1 MTASSL
7 SWTAPLEDISQQPAK
22 GCYERYVVGVDL
34 GQSYDPTAI
43 AVVRRV
49 DDDQKDPIF
58 QVGHL
63 ERLPLNT
70 PYPGV
75 VRHVATMLNTPR
87 LREKS
92 ELVIDFTGVGR
103 PVFDMFQVA
112 GISPIGVSIHAGDA
126 VTNEGRV
133 YKVPKLVLISRVQA
147 LLHSGRLKIQRDLP
161 EAPAL
166 VAELQ
171 DFRGVVS
178 ETGYWKFGAR
188 SGKHDDLVLAVA
200 IALWRANG
208 DGIKCFGTFEYYR
221 RLAQGTLSLGP
232 PSTPAADVALKVPA
246 GFSTSHVLGTN
257 GRYPIVSGCVT
268 VPADTAASLVQ
279 NGWQRVDLAPACQGH
294 AKQGQA

>member
-1 MTASSL
+1 MTLSL
-7 SWTAPLEDISQQPAK
+7 SSPALLEDLQPAK
-22 GCYERYVVGVDL
+22 ACYERYVVGVDL

-63 ERLPLNT
+63 ERLPLAT

-75 VRHVATMLNTPR
+75 VRRVAAMLNTPR
-87 LREKS
+87 LRDKS

-112 GISPIGVSIHAGDA
+112 GISPVGVSIHAGDA
-126 VTNEGRV
+126 VTHEGRT
-133 YKVPKLVLISRVQA
+133 YKVPKLILISGVQA
-147 LLHSGRLKIQRDLP
+147 LLHSGRLKIQRHLP
-161 EAPAL
+161 DAPAL
-166 VAELQ
+166 VAELH

-178 ETGYWKFGAR
+178 DTGYWKFGAR

-208 DGIKCFGTFEYYR
+208 GGIGCFGTMEYYR
-221 RLAQGTLSLGP
+221 RAAHGTLNLEP
-232 PSTPAADVALKVPA
+232 PSTPAADVVLKAPA
-246 GFSTSHVLGTN
+246 GLSTSHVLGTN
-257 GRYPIVSGCVT
+257 GRYPIVRGCVT
-268 VPADTAASLVQ
+268 VPADTAASLIQ
-279 NGWQRVDLAPACQGH
+279 NGWKRVEEAQM
-294 AKQGQA
+294 

>member
-1 MTASSL
+1 MTLSL
-7 SWTAPLEDISQQPAK
+7 SSPLLEDLQPAK

-43 AVVRRV
+43 AAVRRV
-49 DDDQKDPIF
+49 DDDQTDPIF

-63 ERLPLNT
+63 QRLPLNT

-87 LREKS
+87 LRNKS
-92 ELVIDFTGVGR
+92 ELVIDYTGVGR

-126 VTNEGRV
+126 VTHEGRT
-133 YKVPKLVLISRVQA
+133 YKVPKLILISGVQA
-147 LLHSGRLKIQRDLP
+147 LLHSGRLKIQKNLP
-161 EAPAL
+161 DAPAL

-178 ETGYWKFGAR
+178 DTGYWKFGAR

-208 DGIKCFGTFEYYR
+208 GGIGCFGTFEYYR

-232 PSTPAADVALKVPA
+232 PSTPAPDVVLKAPA
-246 GFSTSHVLGTN
+246 GSSPSVVLSMSGQ
-257 GRYPIVSGCVT
+257 RYPVVRGCIT
-268 VPADTAASLVQ
+268 ATADDAVSLVQ
-279 NGWQRVDLAPACQGH
+279 NGWKRVEQAPEAV
-294 AKQGQA
+294 K